1 MPWSELEICG
11 AKLYE
16 YDHKNNDN
24 SDNSLENCDIKDLF
38 EHKMKTVNEEE
49 YNLLINNSEKKKDFK
64 LRFIKGLCKSL
75 INDKSFTSWDL
86 TAEIQKHIMINLN

>member
-24 SDNSLENCDIKDLF
+24 NDNSLENCDIKDLF
-38 EHKMKTVNEEE
+38 EHRMKTVNEEE
-49 YNLLINNSEKKKDFK
+49 YNLFINNSEKIKDFK
-64 LRFIKGLCKSL
+64 LRLIFGLSKSL
-75 INDKSFTSWDL
+75 INDKSFNRWELST
-86 TAEIQKHIMINLN
+86 EISKHIIEKI